1 MNVLCNNSFTGCTH
15 RLLSAIPLL
24 KSRLEKLPNCKNI
37 SIAFPDDGAFKR
49 FNSQLPTWPTIICS
63 KIRDGDKRIVTI
75 KDGNNYYYGTMESVK
90 SSLIL
95 INTQTYTYKYTCYVG
110 KIP

>member
-1 MNVLCNNSFTGCTH
+1 MYYATIVFTGCTH

-37 SIAFPDDGAFKR
+37 SIAYPDDGAFKR

-75 KDGNNYYYGTMESVK
+75 KDGNNYYYGTM
-90 SSLIL
+90 
-95 INTQTYTYKYTCYVG
+95 
-110 KIP
+110 